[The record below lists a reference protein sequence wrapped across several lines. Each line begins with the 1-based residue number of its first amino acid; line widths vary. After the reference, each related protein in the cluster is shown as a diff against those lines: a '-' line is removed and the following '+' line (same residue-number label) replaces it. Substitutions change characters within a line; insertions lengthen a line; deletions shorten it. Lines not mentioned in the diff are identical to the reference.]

1 MTNAEKHRI
10 KLAAAIEHQNDFA
23 QRGIFLYKW
32 MYVIGAAGSIP
43 RLILEIARMLI
54 SPDKIP
60 QYFASANA
68 THLGLIVFLT
78 LMLAGA
84 IPYYVRKQKNLK
96 EFPQYFKKEAEI
108 IAVFKKQRRL

>member
-1 MTNAEKHRI
+1 MTDAEKQKI
-10 KLAAAIEHQNDFA
+10 KLAAAIEHQNDYA

-54 SPDKIP
+54 STDKIP

-68 THLGLIVFLT
+68 THLGLIVFLI
-78 LMLAGA
+78 LMLAGT
-84 IPYYVRKQKNLK
+84 IPYYVRKRKNLK
-96 EFPQYFKKEAEI
+96 EFSQYFKKETEI
-108 IAVFKKQRRL
+108 IDIFKNQRRS